1 MALYNAY
8 NADLLEPEKEAT
20 AIFPRKLNEKWTARN
35 ILVSKFH
42 YLSNDG
48 TLPYVKTSET
58 GWMINWVAFGHICS
72 FVITMCS
79 VLQMLTSELDWKEE
93 ADDVD
98 GNQSMRN
105 GQFHIES
112 ISIWSR

>member
-1 MALYNAY
+1 MYNAN
-8 NADLLEPEKEAT
+8 NADLLEPGKGIT
-20 AIFPRKLNEKWTARN
+20 AIFPKKWNEKWTTRN

-42 YLSNDG
+42 YLSNDR
-48 TLPYVKTSET
+48 TVPYVKTSET

-79 VLQMLTSELDWKEE
+79 VPQMLTSELGWKEE
-93 ADDVD
+93 AGDADR
-98 GNQSMRN
+98 NQSMRN

-112 ISIWSR
+112 INIWSR